1 MKILLRRFQFAA
13 LLLSAV
19 LLATACH
26 REPQVLTVGGDF
38 TLTDQNGTPF
48 QLSSLRGNAVLVFFG
63 YTSCPDVCPTTL
75 SKIASV
81 YRQLGPDAARVRTV
95 YISVDTR
102 RDTPAVL
109 KEYLN
114 NFSSLHAIGLTGS
127 VPQIDKVAAQ
137 YGASYEISP
146 AAGPHTD
153 YTVAHTTYVYGLDPK
168 GRTRLL
174 FPYDATVAQ
183 MSEGIREILR

>member
-1 MKILLRRFQFAA
+1 MRFRRFWLVA
-13 LLLSAV
+13 LLLITG
-19 LLATACH
+19 LATACH
-26 REPQVLTVGGDF
+26 RAPEVLPVGGDF
-38 TLTDQNGTPF
+38 ALTDQNGKLF
-48 QLSSLRGNAVLVFFG
+48 ELSSLRGNAVLVFFG

-81 YRQLGPDAARVRTV
+81 YRQLGPQAGRVKTV

-102 RDTPAVL
+102 RDTPPVL

-114 NFSSLHAIGLTGS
+114 NFSSIHAIGLTGS
-127 VPQIDKVAAQ
+127 VAQIDKVAKE
-137 YGASYEISP
+137 YGASYEIAPVPGSKN
-146 AAGPHTD
+146 D

-168 GRTRLL
+168 GRTRIL

-183 MSEGIREILR
+183 MTEGIREILR